1 MAALDAEAASRIEPV
16 TTGLFEM
23 GDARAVFFGV
33 AVRGVRRPVAGRGED
48 LGHDE
53 RVAGILALDRDAVDC
68 ATAGLDGEA
77 GCSVAMRDQ
86 DSARKNSRS
95 VIGGIPDAIGV
106 IGSNDWIL
114 IATDPDAPLHRD
126 PVDRQGMR

>member
-95 VIGGIPDAIGV
+95 VIGAICV

-114 IATDPDAPLHRD
+114 IATDTYAAQAGADWPPRL
-126 PVDRQGMR
+126 